1 MQDYEDQLL
10 NIIREQNNPE
20 QALLMAMKAI
30 TRALEWQSS
39 STQQSLFDFLQST
52 VEIN

>member
-1 MQDYEDQLL
+1 MSVEEQLL
-10 NIIREQNNPE
+10 TIIREHKDPE
-20 QALLMAMKAI
+20 QALMIAMKAI

-39 STQQSLFDFLQST
+39 STQQPLFDFLQSS